1 MSDPVSVTSAVE
13 TLNWDFWN
21 YFANPYFWSGFM
33 GWCVAQ
39 TIKMTRGAI
48 RTKSLDFTYLMSTG
62 GMPSAHSSLVVGVFV
77 SLGLG
82 QGWVHPVT
90 IIASVVATITMFDA
104 ATVRRAAGLQAR
116 LLNKMTR
123 QLFRE
128 HRFSARPLK
137 EMLGHTRTE
146 VLGGMLTGT
155 LVAIVVMLLWK
166 AMDWKNF

>member
-1 MSDPVSVTSAVE
+1 ME
-13 TLNWDFWN
+13 GTLVLHWNFWD

-39 TIKMTRGAI
+39 VIKMTRGAI

-82 QGWVHPVT
+82 QGWAAPVT
-90 IIASVVATITMFDA
+90 VVASVVATITMFDA
-104 ATVRRAAGLQAR
+104 ATVRRAAGQQAR
-116 LLNKMTR
+116 LLNKLTR
-123 QLFRE
+123 QLFHERK
-128 HRFSARPLK
+128 FSAKPLK

-146 VLGGMLTGT
+146 VLGGMVTGT
-155 LVAIVVMLLWK
+155 TVAVGVMRRWTALGWPNLG
-166 AMDWKNF
+166 

>member
-1 MSDPVSVTSAVE
+1 MSDPVAVTEAVDA
-13 TLNWDFWN
+13 LHWGFWQ
-21 YFANPYFWSGFM
+21 YFMNPYFWSGFM

-82 QGWVHPVT
+82 LGWQHPITVV
-90 IIASVVATITMFDA
+90 ASVVATITMFDA

-123 QLFRE
+123 QVFKE
-128 HRFSARPLK
+128 HRFSAKPLK

-155 LVAIVVMLLWK
+155 CVAILVMLFWQK
-166 AMDWKNF
+166 MAWPGV

>member
-1 MSDPVSVTSAVE
+1 MDAP
-13 TLNWDFWN
+13 TLCEPTLHLDFWS
-21 YFANPYFWSGFM
+21 YFLSPYFWSGFM

-39 TIKMTRGAI
+39 VIKMTRGAR

-82 QGWVHPVT
+82 QGWAHPTT
-90 IIASVVATITMFDA
+90 IVASVVATITMFDA

-116 LLNKMTR
+116 LLNTITR
-123 QLFRE
+123 QLFVERK
-128 HRFSARPLK
+128 FSAKPLK

-146 VLGGMLTGT
+146 VLGGMITGT
-155 LVAIVVMLLWK
+155 CVAVVVMTLW
-166 AMDWKNF
+166 AHFFA

>member
-1 MSDPVSVTSAVE
+1 MES
-13 TLNWDFWN
+13 TLFSGEALHLDFWT
-21 YFANPYFWSGFM
+21 YFMTPYFWSGFM

-39 TIKMTRGAI
+39 VIKMTRGAI

-82 QGWVHPVT
+82 LGWTHPITVVS
-90 IIASVVATITMFDA
+90 SVVATITMFDA

-116 LLNKMTR
+116 LLNKITR
-123 QLFRE
+123 QLFVERT
-128 HRFSARPLK
+128 FSAKPLK

-146 VLGGMLTGT
+146 VLGGMITGT
-155 LVAIVVMLLWK
+155 CVAIAVTLFWAKVI
-166 AMDWKNF
+166 NG

>member
-1 MSDPVSVTSAVE
+1 MSDPVSVTSAAE

-62 GMPSAHSSLVVGVFV
+62 GMPSAHSSLVGGVFV

>member
-1 MSDPVSVTSAVE
+1 MSDPIVVTE
-13 TLNWDFWN
+13 TVKTLHVDFWQ
-21 YFANPYFWSGFM
+21 YFLNPYFWSGFM

-39 TIKMTRGAI
+39 IIKMTRGAI

-62 GMPSAHSSLVVGVFV
+62 GMPSAHSSLVVGIFI

-82 QGWVHPVT
+82 MGWANPFT
-90 IIASVVATITMFDA
+90 IAASVVASITMFDA

-123 QLFRE
+123 QLFKE
-128 HRFSARPLK
+128 HRFSAKPLK

-146 VLGGMLTGT
+146 VLGGMITGT
-155 LVAIVVMLLWK
+155 CVAIIVMNIWQKMGWPNL
-166 AMDWKNF
+166 

>member
-1 MSDPVSVTSAVE
+1 MMPVADG
-13 TLNWDFWN
+13 LHWDFWA

-39 TIKMTRGAI
+39 VIKMTRGAI
-48 RTKSLDFTYLMSTG
+48 HTKSLDFTYLMSTG

-82 QGWVHPVT
+82 QGWDAPVT
-90 IIASVVATITMFDA
+90 VVASVVATITMFDA

-116 LLNKMTR
+116 LLNKLTR
-123 QLFRE
+123 QLFHERK
-128 HRFSARPLK
+128 FSAQPLK

-146 VLGGMLTGT
+146 VLGGMVTGT
-155 LVAIVVMLLWK
+155 AVAIAVMRLWS
-166 AMDWKNF
+166 AFGAP